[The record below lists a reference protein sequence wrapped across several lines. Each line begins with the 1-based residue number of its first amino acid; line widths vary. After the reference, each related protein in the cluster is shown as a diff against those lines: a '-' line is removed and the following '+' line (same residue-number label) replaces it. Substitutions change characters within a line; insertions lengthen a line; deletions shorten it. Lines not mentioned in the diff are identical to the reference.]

1 MALNLQ
7 ITGPALVCTRLT
19 NDKSVGILMAGVTGS
34 QKDVG
39 QLADHK
45 VYSEISIF

>member
-1 MALNLQ
+1 MTLNLQ
-7 ITGPALVCTRLT
+7 IMGPAYYLCLT
-19 NDKSVGILMAGVTGS
+19 NNKSVGILMTGVTGS

-45 VYSEISIF
+45 VYSEISIS